1 MRFRSRAASWV
12 AVMSMAVMLPGCGRH
27 GRRGPCVSESPID
40 TACFE
45 RTLGDGAT
53 ARGMIARIDL
63 AHPRL
68 RIEVTGAPQGAGPG
82 VEALLETTPAWALRR
97 ELDLAVNANYF
108 AMTRPR
114 EPYAVG
120 GRADVLGLCVSDGV
134 LVSPPRTF
142 QGRGDPALLLRHD
155 GRGEI
160 ARVER
165 TPGLDVRHAVA
176 GIGGSA
182 SDPDR
187 GSLLIEGGEDRSA
200 TARVDPLARHP
211 RTAAGLAMGGRLLV
225 LEFSRVWAPLAP
237 AYSLYT
243 LKVLPLLGRL
253 VAGDSASYRYLGES
267 IARHPDQ
274 DTLAAMMR
282 TVGFERVEYFNLTAG
297 VVALHRGY
305 RL

>member
-225 LEFSRVWAPLAP
+225 LV
-237 AYSLYT
+237 
-243 LKVLPLLGRL
+243 VVDGRQK
-253 VAGDSASYRYLGES
+253 GWSEGM
-267 IARHPDQ
+267 
-274 DTLAAMMR
+274 TLAELAQTLLEQGVHDAVNLDGGGSSAFVWREAAGGSWR
-282 TVGFERVEYFNLTAG
+282 TNRASEANGFRPVSTSLGFKIDP
-297 VVALHRGY
+297 
-305 RL
+305 